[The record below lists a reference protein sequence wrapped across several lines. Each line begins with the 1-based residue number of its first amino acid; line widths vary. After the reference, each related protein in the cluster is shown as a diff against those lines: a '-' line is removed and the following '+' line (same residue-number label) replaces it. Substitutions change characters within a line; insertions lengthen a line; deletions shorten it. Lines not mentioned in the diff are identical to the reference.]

1 MTTPTGRKA
10 IHLRSAVFYAGFL
23 LLAASG
29 IVYGNSL
36 QGRWPGL
43 RLWDWSAWAWLLA
56 GIPFLFLQAK
66 AGLPEV
72 WDERQRLRDRL
83 YFPLA
88 YGILFGLADLII
100 IEHLLPHPPHT
111 TLPPYTQP
119 FPYSVFLYGAGGFE
133 VEVFYRLIPITL
145 GMLVLQ
151 RWRGGRYGE
160 AGFVTLA
167 ILTALREPLEQWP
180 SGPAW
185 FVGYALASSFAMNML
200 QALLLRRNGFA
211 APVAVRMGHYLV
223 WHILN
228 GILIQQS
235 LY

>member
-1 MTTPTGRKA
+1 M
-10 IHLRSAVFYAGFL
+10 FYAAFL
-23 LLAASG
+23 LLAAVG
-29 IVYGNSL
+29 IVYGNTL
-36 QGRWPGL
+36 HDPWPGL
-43 RLWDWSAWAWLLA
+43 RLWDWSDWAWLLA

-72 WDERQRLRDRL
+72 WDERQRLRNRL
-83 YFPLA
+83 YFPLG

-100 IEHLLPHPPHT
+100 IEHILPHPPHS

-119 FPYSVFLYGAGGFE
+119 FPYSVFLYGSGGFE

-145 GMLVLQ
+145 GMLFLQ
-151 RWRGGRYGE
+151 RWREGRFAQ

-185 FVGYALASSFAMNML
+185 FVAYALASGFAMNML
-200 QALLLRRNGFA
+200 QALLLRKLGFA
-211 APVAVRMGHYLV
+211 APVAVRMGHYLI

-235 LY
+235 LH